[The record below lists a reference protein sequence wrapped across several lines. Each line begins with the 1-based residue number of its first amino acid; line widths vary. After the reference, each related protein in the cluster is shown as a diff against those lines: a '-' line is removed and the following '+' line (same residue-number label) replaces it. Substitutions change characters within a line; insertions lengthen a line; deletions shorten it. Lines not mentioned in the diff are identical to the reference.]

1 MMRRRDL
8 GYAGLALGAA
18 ASLKP
23 AKAAAQGPIL
33 TGLED
38 IGRGLEDIEGD
49 AIAELAYFV
58 GQECYVFG
66 FPLVLMDATNRILT
80 ATTKAGDYTAPYNQL
95 LRMPGFV
102 PADFKTVVRVSV
114 SSVWSAGVFDLEKEP
129 LVFSYPESDGRY
141 FVIQLMNMWTD
152 DFASLGTRVSG
163 NVGGHFLIAGPKWTG
178 TAPSDVKEV
187 YRCPTRYGWAL
198 VQMAAA
204 GPQDFP
210 VVHKLQAQ
218 LKLTPLSAWG
228 KPYAPPD
235 NVLVDPN
242 VDLTLTPFDAV
253 RLMTGE
259 MFFSRLAQLLA
270 DNPAYPADAPMLSKL
285 KRLGVEAGKPFSR
298 STIEPAIIRGVN
310 RVPPQI
316 WLKFET
322 GPYTMANVN
331 GWINLLNLGRYGTDY
346 TTRAFIAYFGLG
358 ALTSDDCV
366 YPTTLVD
373 GDGQPLDGSKQYV
386 LHFPKGQML
395 PSRSGVWSASP
406 YRENF
411 YVPNALNR
419 YGVLSNMPL
428 KYNADGSLDIYIQAG
443 SPGADNEANWLPCP
457 PSDPFNLTI
466 RVYQPEA
473 ALLDGS
479 YKIPAVRRL

>member
-1 MMRRRDL
+1 MRRRDL

-18 ASLKP
+18 ALLKP
-23 AKAAAQGPIL
+23 ANAAAQGPIL
-33 TGLED
+33 RGLED

-49 AIAELAYFV
+49 AVAELAYFL

-102 PADFKTVVRVSV
+102 PADFETVVRVSV
-114 SSVWSAGVFDLEKEP
+114 SSVWSGGVFDLEKEP

-141 FVIQLMNMWTD
+141 FVVQLMNMWTD

-163 NVGGHFLIAGPKWTG
+163 NDSGNILIAGPKWTG
-178 TAPSDVKEV
+178 TAPPDLKNV
-187 YRCPTRYGWAL
+187 YRCATRYGWVL

-210 VVHKLQAQ
+210 AVHKLQAQ
-218 LKLTPLSAWG
+218 LKLTPLSVWG
-228 KPYAPPD
+228 KPYSPPD
-235 NVLVDPN
+235 NVAVDPT

-259 MFFSRLAQLLA
+259 MFFARLAQLLV
-270 DNPAYPADAPMLSKL
+270 DNPPYPADSPMLSKL
-285 KRLGVEAGKPFSR
+285 KRLGVEPGKPFNR
-298 STIEPAIIRGVN
+298 STVDPAIIRGVN

-316 WLKFET
+316 WLKFDT
-322 GPYTMANVN
+322 GPYAMPNVN

-373 GDGQPLDGSKQYV
+373 GDGQPLDGSKQYI
-386 LHFPKGQML
+386 LHFPKDQML
-395 PSRSGVWSASP
+395 PSKSGVWSVSP

-411 YVPNALNR
+411 YVPNPLNR
-419 YGVLSNMPL
+419 YGILSNMPL
-428 KYNADGSLDIYIQAG
+428 KYNADRSLDIYIQAR
-443 SPGADNEANWLPCP
+443 SPDIDKEANWLPCP

-466 RVYQPEA
+466 RVYQPGE

-479 YKIPAVRRL
+479 YKIPAVKRL